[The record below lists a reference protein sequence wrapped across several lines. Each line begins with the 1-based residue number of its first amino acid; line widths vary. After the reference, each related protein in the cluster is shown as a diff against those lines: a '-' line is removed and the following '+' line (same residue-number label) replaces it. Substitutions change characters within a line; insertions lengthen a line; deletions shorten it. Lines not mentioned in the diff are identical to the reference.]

1 MTKFIRFKNKFYNTN
16 YIKSINFEELGWI
29 TILQTDNEE
38 DIIYDNQYT
47 DAEKKQLL
55 EDLQSLM

>member
-29 TILQTDNEE
+29 TILQTDNE
-38 DIIYDNQYT
+38 DDTIYDNQYT

>member
-16 YIKSINFEELGWI
+16 YIKSINFNELGWI
-29 TILQTDNEE
+29 TILQTDNE
-38 DIIYDNQYT
+38 DDTIYDNQYT

>member
-16 YIKSINFEELGWI
+16 YIKSINFNELGWI